1 MAGNNPN
8 AEHQRFI
15 NSQPGNTLEQRE
27 NAAMDALRKE
37 TDAALRSSNQ
47 VKQTIAD
54 YYMDGVRG
62 ENSID
67 VFKIVDALNTTADET
82 ESREAKQL
90 LAQELEKYKN
100 AMARAR
106 IVQRYINHQ
115 RALLHQ
121 QVYYI

>member
-15 NSQPGNTLEQRE
+15 DSQPGNTLEQRE
-27 NAAMDALRKE
+27 NEAMDALRKE

>member
-15 NSQPGNTLEQRE
+15 DSQPGNTLEQRE

>member
-15 NSQPGNTLEQRE
+15 DSQPGNTLEQRE
-27 NAAMDALRKE
+27 NAAMAALRKE